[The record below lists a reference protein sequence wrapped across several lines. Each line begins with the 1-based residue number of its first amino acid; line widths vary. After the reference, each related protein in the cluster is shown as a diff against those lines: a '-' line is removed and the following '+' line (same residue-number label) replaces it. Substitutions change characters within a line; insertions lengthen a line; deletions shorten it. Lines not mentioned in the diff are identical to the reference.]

1 MIEDIKILKKR
12 VSDLYKKVRNTSAS
26 EPSYKVYVG
35 LLTLLIS
42 NHGEDYN
49 LVATILENT
58 LEEVPTLQRTADGEY
73 KINSPSNLFDISKTV
88 VFIGNSNSP
97 VIITTTLDDINS
109 AFIAFKTWR
118 QGFEVDEFLVIG
130 NNGLQ
135 RTPIEIRVYN

>member
-118 QGFEVDEFLVIG
+118 QGF
-130 NNGLQ
+130 
-135 RTPIEIRVYN
+135 